1 MKWYQD
7 DKGNIS
13 AGRIMAVPVVFLGCG
28 VVIASVIAMFQ
39 SNPDAIAMGG
49 IGLGMIGA
57 GLGGKS
63 IAKRME
69 GRQ

>member
-7 DKGNIS
+7 DKGDIS
-13 AGRIMAVPVVFLGCG
+13 SGRIMTMPVVYLGCG
-28 VVIASVIAMFQ
+28 VIVAAIIAMFQ
-39 SNPDAIAMGG
+39 RNPDAIAMGG

-63 IAKRME
+63 IAKHME